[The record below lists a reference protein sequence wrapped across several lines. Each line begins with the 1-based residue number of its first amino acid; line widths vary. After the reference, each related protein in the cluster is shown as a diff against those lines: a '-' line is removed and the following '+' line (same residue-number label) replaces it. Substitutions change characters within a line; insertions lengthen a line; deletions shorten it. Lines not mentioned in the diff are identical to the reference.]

1 MARPAAAAAPPRAA
15 EGIES
20 SGAVPEK
27 TPMAAMLRKTTAAI
41 GLTGTRN
48 AAPVCPVGR
57 GTEKPARVNAA
68 GASTPTGF
76 WPDQLS
82 VVR

>member
-1 MARPAAAAAPPRAA
+1 
-15 EGIES
+15 
-20 SGAVPEK
+20 
-27 TPMAAMLRKTTAAI
+27 MAAMLRKTTAAI